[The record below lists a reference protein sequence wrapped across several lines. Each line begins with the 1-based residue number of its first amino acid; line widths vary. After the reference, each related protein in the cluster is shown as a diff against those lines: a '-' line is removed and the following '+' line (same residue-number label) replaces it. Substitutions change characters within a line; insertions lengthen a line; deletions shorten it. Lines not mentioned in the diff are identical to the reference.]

1 MECTPLSEKEKAA
14 LDKRIEK
21 MQDKV
26 YEAKKK
32 YDALA
37 DQLNELLIK
46 RYPERQ
52 TEYIKD
58 ALYEAYR
65 KSDKSLDL
73 VISYMLN
80 NSKDD
85 EDAYW

>member
-1 MECTPLSEKEKAA
+1 MEFTPLSEKEKAA

-21 MQDKV
+21 LQDKV

-52 TEYIKD
+52 AEYIKE

-65 KSDKSLDL
+65 ESDKSLDL
-73 VISYMLN
+73 IISYMLN
-80 NSKDD
+80 DSMD
-85 EDAYW
+85 EEEAY